1 MISPNLAMESK
12 HVEPW
17 RQALLPPTATIQ
29 DGIRNLNEVAI
40 QIALVTDPA
49 GILLGTVSDG
59 DVRRGL
65 LKGRSLESP
74 IDSIMHRTPLVVP
87 PTLDRDLVLQLM
99 QVNKIHQIPIVD
111 QDKRVVGLH
120 LWNQVSAI
128 PQRTNLMVIMA
139 GGKGTRLRPYTE
151 TCPKPMLTVGGK
163 PMLEHIIERARGEG
177 FNRFVLAVHYL
188 GHMVE
193 DYFGTGEKLE
203 VEITYL
209 REKAPLGTA
218 GALSLLSS
226 LPEAPFIVTNGDVL
240 TDIRYGDLL
249 DFHHQHQAVATMAVR
264 AHEWQHPFGVV
275 QMQGLKIVG
284 FQEKPIA
291 RSYINAGVYAL
302 NPEALTCLSPDQ
314 PCDMPT
320 LFEKLQGQGDLAIAY
335 PMHEPWLDVG
345 RPDDLSRANSILPNK
360 LV

>member
-1 MISPNLAMESK
+1 MESTSS
-12 HVEPW
+12 ENW
-17 RQALLPPTATIQ
+17 RQVLLPPTATIQ
-29 DGIRNLNEVAI
+29 EVVRNLNQVAI
-40 QIALVTDPA
+40 QIVLVTNPE
-49 GILLGTVSDG
+49 GVLLGTISDG

-65 LKGRSLESP
+65 LKGLALDSP
-74 IDSIMHRTPLVVP
+74 VDTIMHRTPLVVP
-87 PTLDRDLVLQLM
+87 ESINTALVLELM
-99 QVNKIHQIPIVD
+99 RVNKIHQIPIVD
-111 QDKRVVGLH
+111 KNNRVVGLH
-120 LWNQVSAI
+120 LWDQVTAI

-163 PMLEHIIERARGEG
+163 PMLEHIIERARAEG

-188 GHMVE
+188 GHMIE
-193 DYFGTGEKLE
+193 DYFGAGEKLD

-226 LPEAPFIVTNGDVL
+226 PPEEPFIVTNGDVL

-249 DFHHQHQAVATMAVR
+249 HFHHQHQAMATMAVR

-275 QMQGLKIVG
+275 QTQGLRIIG

-302 NPEALTCLSPDQ
+302 NPEALACLSPDQ
-314 PCDMPT
+314 LCDMPT
-320 LFEKLQGQGDLAIAY
+320 LFEKLRSQGNLAIAN

-345 RPDDLSRANSILPNK
+345 RPDDLNLASERMAK
-360 LV
+360 GKKV